1 MTKFL
6 FTMLPANDL
15 GLPTRL
21 VPIARALADRGHD
34 VAVFNPAPVPAK
46 LVDDAGLKNLPMPSR
61 PMPGS
66 SDDLAQA
73 SSAWDVEQ
81 MFGAL
86 FGNEEFVRAA
96 TAANVDV
103 VRDFDPDVVVD
114 SVGLSRALPRAFSR
128 CRSQACC
135 REIFIRRAMGFC
147 GGKVSARRGCLLQ
160 RQSSTRWQ
168 RRTVLRQ

>member
-1 MTKFL
+1 MAKFL

-46 LVDDAGLKNLPMPSR
+46 LIEDAGLKNLPMPSR
-61 PMPGS
+61 PMPDSWG
-66 SDDLAQA
+66 DLAQA

-96 TAANVDV
+96 ALCMSIWCAITVPMSSSIPLDC
-103 VRDFDPDVVVD
+103 
-114 SVGLSRALPRAFSR
+114 SRASPRGFSR
-128 CRSQACC
+128 CHSRS
-135 REIFIRRAMGFC
+135 EEHT
-147 GGKVSARRGCLLQ
+147 SELQ
-160 RQSSTRWQ
+160 S
-168 RRTVLRQ
+168 LRHL

>member
-1 MTKFL
+1 MAKFL

-86 FGNEEFVRAA
+86 FGNEEFVRVA

-114 SVGLSRALPRAFSR
+114 SFGLFSSHRRQRNPVLPSPGGLPSNRTDLGF
-128 CRSQACC
+128 SQAYP
-135 REIFIRRAMGFC
+135 
-147 GGKVSARRGCLLQ
+147 
-160 RQSSTRWQ
+160 W
-168 RRTVLRQ
+168 